1 MTLPQIIA
9 LVIFILTFTLLLTE
23 KVHRTIAAM
32 VGASV
37 MVGSGIIMKF
47 YSAEEALHTVDFET
61 LGLLLGMM
69 ILVRLLQQTG
79 FFQYAAIV
87 TAKKSRGNVWFLMV
101 FLGATTSVLSMFLDN
116 VTTVVLIAPVTILIA
131 EMLHINAVPF
141 LMAEAMLSNI
151 GGVATMVGDPPNV
164 IIATVTKFT
173 FLEFL
178 THLAPMSL
186 VAWFV
191 TIIIFRIVFRKEVS
205 AKPKTIKGLMSL
217 NEKKALKDP
226 QNARKILTVLGFVII
241 FFFLQGLLHLTPA
254 YVALTGASLAL
265 LLVRPPMEE
274 TISHVEWNVLLFF
287 ASLFICVGGLKFSGL
302 LHLFSSGIIDL
313 ARENILLADMLL
325 LWVSAIASG
334 VIDNIPFTIAMV
346 PVIQKLG
353 EMGIHVTSLWWALAL
368 GVGLGG
374 NATPIGSTANVI
386 IVSLSEKTRKP
397 ISFNLWLRTGIP
409 VMIVTCLVIS
419 LLFVIFF
426 KWMNTPSM

>member
-9 LVIFILTFTLLLTE
+9 LVIFILTFVLLLTE

-32 VGASV
+32 LGASV
-37 MVGSGIIMKF
+37 MVATGIIMKF
-47 YSAEEALHTVDFET
+47 YFAEDALHTVDFET

-87 TAKKSRGNVWFLMV
+87 TAKKSRGNAWFLLV
-101 FLGATTSVLSMFLDN
+101 FLGATTSVISMFLDN

-131 EMLHINAVPF
+131 EMLHISPVPF

-151 GGVATMVGDPPNV
+151 GGVATLVGDPPNV

-173 FLEFL
+173 FLDFI

-186 VAWFV
+186 IAWVV
-191 TIIIFRIVFRKEVS
+191 TLIVFRIVFRKELS
-205 AKPKTIKGLMSL
+205 LKPKNIKGLMSL
-217 NEKKALKDP
+217 DEGKALKDP
-226 QNARKILTVLGFVII
+226 KNARIILIVLSFVII

-254 YVALTGASLAL
+254 FIALAGASLAL
-265 LLVRPPMEE
+265 LIVRPPMEE

-302 LHLFSSGIIDL
+302 LELFSSGIVGL
-313 ARENILLADMLL
+313 ARENLLLADILL
-325 LWVSAIASG
+325 LWVGAIASG
-334 VIDNIPFTIAMV
+334 IIDNIPFTIAMV
-346 PVIQKLG
+346 PVIQNLEELG
-353 EMGIHVTSLWWALAL
+353 ICVSSLWWALAL
-368 GVGLGG
+368 GVGFGG

-386 IVSLSEKTRKP
+386 IVSLSEKTKKP
-397 ISFNLWLRTGIP
+397 ITFGLWLRIGIP
-409 VMIVTCLVIS
+409 VMLLTCFFIS
-419 LLFVIFF
+419 LLFIIFF
-426 KWMNTPSM
+426 KWMNTP

>member
-1 MTLPQIIA
+1 MTVPQIIA
-9 LVIFILTFTLLLTE
+9 LVIFILTFTLLITE
-23 KVHRTIAAM
+23 KIHRTIAAM
-32 VGASV
+32 IGASV
-37 MVGSGIIMKF
+37 MVGSGIIMNF

-87 TAKKSRGNVWFLMV
+87 TAKKSGGNVWFLMV
-101 FLGATTSVLSMFLDN
+101 FLGVTTSILSMFLDN

-131 EMLHINAVPF
+131 EMLTISAVPL

-151 GGVATMVGDPPNV
+151 GGVATLVGDPPNV

-173 FLEFL
+173 FLDFL

-191 TIIIFRIVFRKEVS
+191 TLVVFRIVFRKELS
-205 AKPKTIKGLMSL
+205 AKPKNIKGLMSL

-302 LHLFSSGIIDL
+302 LELFSTGIVGL
-313 ARENILLADMLL
+313 ARENLLFADLLL
-325 LWVSAIASG
+325 LWVGAIASG
-334 VIDNIPFTIAMV
+334 IIDNIPFTIAMV
-346 PVIQKLG
+346 PVIHKLG
-353 EMGIHVTSLWWALAL
+353 DMGICVSSLWWALAL
-368 GVGLGG
+368 GVGFGG

-386 IVSLSEKTRKP
+386 IVSLSEKTKKP

-409 VMIVTCLVIS
+409 VMIFTCLGIS
-419 LLFVIFF
+419 VLFIIFF
-426 KWMNTPSM
+426 KWMNTP

>member
-1 MTLPQIIA
+1 M
-9 LVIFILTFTLLLTE
+9 
-23 KVHRTIAAM
+23 
-32 VGASV
+32 
-37 MVGSGIIMKF
+37 
-47 YSAEEALHTVDFET
+47 
-61 LGLLLGMM
+61 
-69 ILVRLLQQTG
+69 
-79 FFQYAAIV
+79 
-87 TAKKSRGNVWFLMV
+87 
-101 FLGATTSVLSMFLDN
+101 
-116 VTTVVLIAPVTILIA
+116 
-131 EMLHINAVPF
+131 
-141 LMAEAMLSNI
+141 
-151 GGVATMVGDPPNV
+151 
-164 IIATVTKFT
+164 
-173 FLEFL
+173 
-178 THLAPMSL
+178 
-186 VAWFV
+186 AWFV
-191 TIIIFRIVFRKEVS
+191 TIIIFRIVFRKELSV
-205 AKPKTIKGLMSL
+205 KPKTIKGLMSL

-397 ISFNLWLRTGIP
+397 ISFSLWLRTGIP
-409 VMIVTCLVIS
+409 VMIVTCIVIS